1 MSNFNESAEAEI
13 SGPFG
18 RRVPKDRGDRDS
30 ARHSTGK
37 AAIAQT
43 NTGIA
48 DVDASE
54 NPPSE
59 NPEGMELGGPDNRPT
74 KFEPLPIHGDLLVMA
89 NRLGAEHGRVVAGS
103 NSCCIVVCGP
113 DSGPGR
119 FVEHSV
125 AEIADRFARCLRSYD
140 SIHRFGRDRIVI
152 CLPHLKSSDAASV
165 LLRLRNLVTKAPFF
179 LPNGGSALITV
190 TLGGAMMDVSTP
202 VHETINRADRAKDLS
217 RVGGDNRVLM
227 WGADMF

>member
-1 MSNFNESAEAEI
+1 MSNFRESVEVEI

-18 RRVPKDRGDRDS
+18 RRAPKDRGDRDI
-30 ARHSTGK
+30 ARYSTGK

-43 NTGIA
+43 DTETA
-48 DVDASE
+48 DAAVSE
-54 NPPSE
+54 NSPFE
-59 NPEGMELGGPDNRPT
+59 NPQEMELGGPDNRPA
-74 KFEPLPIHGDLLVMA
+74 KFEPLPIHSDLRVMA
-89 NRLGAEHGRVVAGS
+89 NRLAAEHGRVVAGT

-125 AEIADRFARCLRSYD
+125 AEIAHRFSRCLRSYD
-140 SIHRFGRDRIVI
+140 SVHRFGRDRIVI
-152 CLPHLKSSDAASV
+152 CLPHLKPNDAANV
-165 LLRLRNLVTKAPFF
+165 LLRLRNLVTKAPFI

-190 TLGGAMMDVSTP
+190 TLGGAMMDVSAP

-217 RVGGDNRVLM
+217 RLGGDNRVLM
-227 WGADMF
+227 WGPDMF